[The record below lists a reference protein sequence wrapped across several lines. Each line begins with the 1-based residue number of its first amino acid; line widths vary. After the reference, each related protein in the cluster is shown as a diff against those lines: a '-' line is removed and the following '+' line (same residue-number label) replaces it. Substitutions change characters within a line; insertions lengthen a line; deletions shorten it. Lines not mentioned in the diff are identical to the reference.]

1 MSLVLS
7 AIGRCLR
14 RKRKNDERMWVPLLV
29 KTLGKVMTKAELLKA
44 TGNIWRVDCWHD
56 GNRRRIVQTLYIR
69 ASDVLAAEEV
79 GRRESGRRCVDATPW
94 NPKTDRKVFGYVQ
107 EVASVG
113 N

>member
-1 MSLVLS
+1 MVLKAS
-7 AIGRCLR
+7 GV
-14 RKRKNDERMWVPLLV
+14 EHPLLMV
-29 KTLGKVMTKAELLKA
+29 EQRKLHPLFLKALEISMTKTELLKA

-79 GRRESGRRCVDATPW
+79 GRRQSGRRCVDAVPW

-107 EVASVG
+107 EVSDA
-113 N
+113 NN

>member
-1 MSLVLS
+1 VNPD
-7 AIGRCLR
+7 IWLR
-14 RKRKNDERMWVPLLV
+14 STELIASDRRADAR
-29 KTLGKVMTKAELLKA
+29 KTLGFPMTKTELLKA

-69 ASDVLAAEEV
+69 ASDVLKAEEV
-79 GRRESGRRCVDATPW
+79 GRRESGRRCVDAAPW

-107 EVASVG
+107 EVSNVG

>member
-1 MSLVLS
+1 MTRKARDIPFRCSLQR
-7 AIGRCLR
+7 IGCGFRCSCESEE
-14 RKRKNDERMWVPLLV
+14 NV
-29 KTLGKVMTKAELLKA
+29 TKAELLKA

-79 GRRESGRRCVDATPW
+79 GRRESGRRCVDAAPW
-94 NPKTDRKVFGYVQ
+94 NPKTDRRVFGYVQ
-107 EVASVG
+107 EVSNVG

>member
-1 MSLVLS
+1 LH
-7 AIGRCLR
+7 
-14 RKRKNDERMWVPLLV
+14 PLFL
-29 KTLGKVMTKAELLKA
+29 KTLELSMTKTELLKA

-79 GRRESGRRCVDATPW
+79 GRRESGRRCVDAVPW
-94 NPKTDRKVFGYVQ
+94 NPKTDRKVFGYIQ

>member
-1 MSLVLS
+1 MARIAAKSIQFATKFES
-7 AIGRCLR
+7 GCGFRCSCESEG
-14 RKRKNDERMWVPLLV
+14 NV
-29 KTLGKVMTKAELLKA
+29 TKAELLKA
-44 TGNIWRVDCWHD
+44 TGNIWRVVCWHD

-79 GRRESGRRCVDATPW
+79 GRRESGRRCVDAAPW
-94 NPKTDRKVFGYVQ
+94 NPKTDRRVFGYVQ